1 MSVKVILATTVPGLD
16 KIFGKPEFRD
26 YQLLKTVKSRSEL
39 DGFMEET
46 AENPEILF
54 YVNGVP
60 AGTSA
65 KTVEEYILD
74 FHADHP
80 NIRIVFAA
88 GEFSPDNTSQGKML
102 AKFVKAGIYDIITG
116 SKLKTTSILTAFA
129 SPKTL
134 DDVKSFLSYDSGE
147 DTSVNTG
154 RRNIVACYSLKPG
167 SGKSMLAVNLASAI
181 AKFGQKKRS
190 GEAPRVAIIDG
201 DLTGLSVG
209 AILHMEN
216 PQYNLRAA
224 LKQIA
229 DLMDEEGKIREEK
242 KDQVESVRRSIR
254 RCFVRSPKLSN
265 LYAMV
270 SANISF
276 DDLASIQPE
285 HFKFLLESVY
295 SAFDVVIV
303 DMNSSL
309 EHRTTHAIFEEAGRV
324 YFLLD
329 PDYNNIKNN
338 IRYQAEVSKLG
349 IEDRIRYILNK
360 DIPEDEMYQ
369 YVEDLDYTLS
379 EFENVGLEISHSIP
393 MIDPNVINNRTF
405 HGVPI
410 VLDRTPDIL
419 PAADAIL
426 EIANEIWKIDPDA
439 VKTFREEDKSEKKTG
454 IMSVFGK

>member
-1 MSVKVILATTVPGLD
+1 
-16 KIFGKPEFRD
+16 
-26 YQLLKTVKSRSEL
+26 
-39 DGFMEET
+39 
-46 AENPEILF
+46 
-54 YVNGVP
+54 
-60 AGTSA
+60 
-65 KTVEEYILD
+65 
-74 FHADHP
+74 
-80 NIRIVFAA
+80 
-88 GEFSPDNTSQGKML
+88 
-102 AKFVKAGIYDIITG
+102 
-116 SKLKTTSILTAFA
+116 
-129 SPKTL
+129 
-134 DDVKSFLSYDSGE
+134 
-147 DTSVNTG
+147 
-154 RRNIVACYSLKPG
+154 
-167 SGKSMLAVNLASAI
+167 
-181 AKFGQKKRS
+181 
-190 GEAPRVAIIDG
+190 
-201 DLTGLSVG
+201 
-209 AILHMEN
+209 
-216 PQYNLRAA
+216 
-224 LKQIA
+224 
-229 DLMDEEGKIREEK
+229 
-242 KDQVESVRRSIR
+242 
-254 RCFVRSPKLSN
+254 
-265 LYAMV
+265 MV

-405 HGVPI
+405 HGIPI
-410 VLDRTPDIL
+410 VLDRSPDTL
-419 PAADAIL
+419 PASDAIL

-439 VKTFREEDKSEKKTG
+439 VKMYRAEETSEKKPG
-454 IMSVFGK
+454 ILGVFGK